1 MLAHIF
7 IGGRTKGSKGN
18 KPGILEEFLI
28 AKEKGHPI
36 FLLGGFGGETEVI
49 VNHITG
55 VCQGDADLDG
65 LALENL
71 QNGITDTD
79 KQNILLHSSN
89 ITEIIPIILQ
99 ALNELANE

>member
-1 MLAHIF
+1 M
-7 IGGRTKGSKGN
+7 
-18 KPGILEEFLI
+18 
-28 AKEKGHPI
+28 AKEKSHPI

-55 VCQGDADLDG
+55 LCQGDADLDG
-65 LALENL
+65 LTLENL